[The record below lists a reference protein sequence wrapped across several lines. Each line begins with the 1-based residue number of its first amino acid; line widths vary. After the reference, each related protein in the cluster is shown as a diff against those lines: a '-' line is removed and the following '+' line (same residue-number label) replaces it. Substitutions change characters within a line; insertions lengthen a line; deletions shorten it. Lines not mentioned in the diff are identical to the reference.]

1 MAQTL
6 SVMATLIATFTFTTT
21 FTIPGSFKSDDLD
34 AGMATLLGRAS
45 FHAFVIIDTIVVTS
59 AMTAAVI
66 VFWSFWKGKSESFM
80 DALSLA
86 IGFT

>member
-6 SVMATLIATFTFTTT
+6 SVMATLIATFTFTAT

-34 AGMATLLGRAS
+34 AGMATLLGKAS
-45 FHAFVIIDTIVVTS
+45 FHAFVTIDTIVVTS
-59 AMTAAVI
+59 AMTVVI
-66 VFWSFWKGKSESFM
+66 TVIWLFWEGKSESFM